1 MKKLLLLISLML
13 MSFVGYSQ
21 YPIKT
26 IFKGDS
32 VIILTIQQSEKINL
46 MIEKNSKLVKEFTK
60 KNKEQEIEIEKL
72 NQIIVEQNRVID
84 SLSNIIMEYIKQ
96 DEINDEVN
104 SIIDSLW
111 KWSLG
116 PSIIYTEYPD
126 DSTVYVMD
134 LSEYYMTTDDFGIV
148 MVKMSERE
156 YKEYLEFIK
165 TYGLSELAFWKFR
178 SDMRI
183 KLLTI
188 KEQENRRVWKYRGD
202 WNKKKKDND
211 K

>member
-46 MIEKNSKLVKEFTK
+46 MIEKNSKLVKELTK

-84 SLSNIIMEYIKQ
+84 SLSNIILEYIKQ
-96 DEINDEVN
+96 DKINDEVN